1 GSRTGAPAVTTDD
14 DHDDDDSSSAVTDC
28 PENDRAAVREFCYT
42 RYLVRFPAL
51 TPDIYRGFPRFL
63 IVMLSHLG

>member
-1 GSRTGAPAVTTDD
+1 MTTDD

-42 RYLVRFPAL
+42 RYSPYIPTVFSLSVCELYRFCVVSC
-51 TPDIYRGFPRFL
+51 DDGF
-63 IVMLSHLG
+63 